1 MTDAIH
7 DLLEKS
13 AQSID
18 AASLLLRDNYVDFS
32 ASRAY
37 YAMFY
42 AVEALLLSRE
52 HSFNKHSAVIA
63 AFGKEFVKSG
73 IFDNRFHRFIMGA
86 FDLRNAGDY
95 GSMHAVSAEKAQQTI
110 DEARELYEAIKRYLV
125 DLSSLH
131 PSISEGK

>member
-1 MTDAIH
+1 VTDAIH

-13 AQSID
+13 AQSIA

-52 HSFNKHSAVIA
+52 RSFNKHSAVIA

-73 IFDNRFHRFIMGA
+73 IFDNRFYRFIMVA

-95 GSMHAVSAEKAQQTI
+95 GSMHAVSAEEAQQTI
-110 DEARELYEAIKRYLV
+110 DEARELYEAIRRYLV
-125 DLSSLH
+125 ALSSLH